1 MSLDWNH
8 TLIKWALQPSEFRQS
23 LPYEKSLPFKEEKE
37 GGCIVVKDLSD
48 IYHWSKT
55 LSIYLGEGSYNF
67 QKHTWLPVIG
77 WMAVESAWYQRL
89 KGKTVPFFVHSSVY
103 TIVVKQKG
111 IAQMSKKCTTEM
123 SMEYC
128 SL

>member
-8 TLIKWALQPSEFRQS
+8 TLIKSALQPSEFRQS

-37 GGCIVVKDLSD
+37 GGCIVV
-48 IYHWSKT
+48 
-55 LSIYLGEGSYNF
+55 
-67 QKHTWLPVIG
+67 IG

-89 KGKTVPFFVHSSVY
+89 KGKTMPFFVHSLVY